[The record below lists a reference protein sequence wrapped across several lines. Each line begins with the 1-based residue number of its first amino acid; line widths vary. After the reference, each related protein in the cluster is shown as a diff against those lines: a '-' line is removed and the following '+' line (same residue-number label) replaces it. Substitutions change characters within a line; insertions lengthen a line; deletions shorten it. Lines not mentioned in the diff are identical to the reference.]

1 MIYAMDLKNLLFSAH
16 IFEVGENNDIGML
29 GAKILVILVLQWPF
43 HCCRSRFFIEYFGC
57 TMRDVAPGRLCGIV
71 PQ

>member
-43 HCCRSRFFIEYFGC
+43 HCCRSLFVFFIE
-57 TMRDVAPGRLCGIV
+57 
-71 PQ
+71 